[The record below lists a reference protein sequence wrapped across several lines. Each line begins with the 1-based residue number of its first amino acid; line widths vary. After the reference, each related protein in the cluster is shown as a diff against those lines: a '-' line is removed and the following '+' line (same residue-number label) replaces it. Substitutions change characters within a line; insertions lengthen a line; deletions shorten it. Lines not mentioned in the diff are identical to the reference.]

1 MKKLMLIFI
10 TIVLG
15 TSCEIEKVSSETKLQ
30 CSVQLTTL
38 LLPVGNS
45 KTKEVRGIYTSKE
58 LVKLLEGYDM
68 YLVNCVSVK

>member
-1 MKKLMLIFI
+1 MKRLILIFI
-10 TIVLG
+10 IIVLG

-45 KTKEVRGIYTSKE
+45 KTKEVRGIYTSDE
-58 LVKLLEGYDM
+58 LVRLLSGYDM
-68 YLVNCVSVK
+68 YLVNCVSIK